1 MQPHGGTLQHE
12 EENQQLSTDESEP
25 HIAMQKP
32 DSDASVTP
40 HSPDTLRWRA
50 AQRLPRACSGRGG

>member
-12 EENQQLSTDESEP
+12 EENRQLSTDESEP
-25 HIAMQKP
+25 HIATQKP

-40 HSPDTLRWRA
+40 IHLTL
-50 AQRLPRACSGRGG
+50 